1 MKVIYIW
8 LGIALILAAIEVATL
23 SFTTIWFVA
32 SGLLAMVISFFTD
45 IFLIQFAVFVIVGI
59 VLLATTRPMIKK
71 FFKKNDTKT
80 NADRIIGMEGIV
92 TEKISKNQDGVV
104 KVDGKEWTAFADSV
118 IAVSSTVLVLEIKG
132 VKIKV
137 RKVDVK

>member
-1 MKVIYIW
+1 MIYIW

>member
-71 FFKKNDTKT
+71 FLKKNDTKT